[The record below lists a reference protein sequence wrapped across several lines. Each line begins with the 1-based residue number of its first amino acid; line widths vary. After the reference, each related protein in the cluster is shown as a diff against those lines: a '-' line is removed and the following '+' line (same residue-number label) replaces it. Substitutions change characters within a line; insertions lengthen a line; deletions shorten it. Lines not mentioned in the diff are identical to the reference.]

1 MRPAEQLFTAIQQ
14 AALRFRSL
22 DNELGLSPARGSI
35 LATLRNGG
43 PRRVSELARDQGVAQ
58 PTITKLVIAMEEEG
72 LVTRRSDPRDR
83 RGIIVDLTETGQ
95 SLAHRS
101 RARKIDWVAGALGD
115 IEPSALVDAVAVAAR
130 LEKEAR
136 ATRPSRRVRTA
147 GAAADHAAPS
157 APGGLAADEAGDRA
171 EAGEDQYPRSRST
184 RLRSGSPAR

>member
-35 LATLRNGG
+35 LATLRNAG

-83 RGIIVDLTETGQ
+83 RGIIVDLTETGL
-95 SLAHRS
+95 SLAKRS
-101 RARKIDWVAGALGD
+101 RARKIEWVASALGEAAD
-115 IEPSALVDAVAVAAR
+115 EDLAAAVAIAEQLEREASAAR
-130 LEKEAR
+130 PA
-136 ATRPSRRVRTA
+136 RRVRPAT
-147 GAAADHAAPS
+147 GLPGSRAAV
-157 APGGLAADEAGDRA
+157 
-171 EAGEDQYPRSRST
+171 Q
-184 RLRSGSPAR
+184 